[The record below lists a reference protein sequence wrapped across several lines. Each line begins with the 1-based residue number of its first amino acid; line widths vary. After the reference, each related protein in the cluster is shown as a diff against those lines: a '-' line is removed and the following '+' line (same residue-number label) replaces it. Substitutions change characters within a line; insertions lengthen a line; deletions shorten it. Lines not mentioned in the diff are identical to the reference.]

1 MLCDTNIISELAR
14 QQPNTGVLAWSENI
28 TSIYLSVITLDEI
41 HFGLAWKNNPR
52 IRQWFERFLQQQ
64 CTVLP
69 VTAAI
74 ARLAGELRG
83 SLQAQG
89 QTRTQA
95 DMLIAAT
102 AAIHGLPLVTRNTKD
117 FEGCNISLINPF
129 HEHLT
134 Q

>member
-14 QQPNTGVLAWSENI
+14 QQPNAGVIAWSENI
-28 TSIYLSVITLDEI
+28 TTIHLSVITLDEI
-41 HFGLAWKNNPR
+41 HFGLAWKNHPR
-52 IRQWFERFLQQQ
+52 IRQWFEYFLQQH

-69 VTAAI
+69 ITTAI

-102 AAIHGLPLVTRNTKD
+102 ATIHGMPLVTRNTKD

-129 HEHLT
+129 H
-134 Q
+134 